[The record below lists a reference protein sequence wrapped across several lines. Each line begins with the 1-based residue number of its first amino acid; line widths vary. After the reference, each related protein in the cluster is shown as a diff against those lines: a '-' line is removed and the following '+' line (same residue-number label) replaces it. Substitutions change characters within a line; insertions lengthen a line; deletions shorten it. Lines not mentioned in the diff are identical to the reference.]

1 MNEHSKSANKV
12 DGRVGKCRFATA
24 VVLHCEV
31 LLVENTA
38 VGREMLVPT
47 SRGECRAITYNS

>member
-1 MNEHSKSANKV
+1 MNEHSKSAS
-12 DGRVGKCRFATA
+12 RVEKCRFATA
-24 VVLHCEV
+24 VVVHCEV